1 MSPRKT
7 TTSSGA
13 AGAPPAGVGASSGSA
28 APQPATPPAKKGT
41 AARAMAAAPLVL
53 AGLAQVGVI
62 GHGGAAPSLTGTLA
76 VKCGTGI
83 TDYQTCHDRYP
94 TGCSA
99 GGAYDGYL
107 NSLKNELIEPTT
119 EPQLAFDVPALIQL
133 EGKLPAELG
142 PTNHE
147 ALKDAIGALGEGEV
161 SSLKGYLYYAKNG
174 GGESSN
180 CGLQGAENI
189 DFHIGIGPDAAAA
202 SRAKKPGLTV
212 EERHAAV
219 IVEMTPHWRAE
230 NQPGWTLAQLTK
242 AVGRQVYVVG
252 QLLADNE
259 HHDAK
264 DDCAYSVPPKAGC
277 WRPTVWEL
285 HPVTRFLVCDG
296 DCSGDPSATP
306 TPAGWTPLEK
316 FNPPK
321 DGTAAAA
328 SQPPPPPAAPAAP
341 NAKASPAPQKP

>member
-1 MSPRKT
+1 
-7 TTSSGA
+7 
-13 AGAPPAGVGASSGSA
+13 
-28 APQPATPPAKKGT
+28 
-41 AARAMAAAPLVL
+41 MAAAPLVL
-53 AGLAQVGVI
+53 AGLAQVGVM
-62 GHGGAAPSLTGTLA
+62 GHGGAGTAPSLTGTVA
-76 VKCGTGI
+76 AKCETGI
-83 TDYQTCHDRYP
+83 TDYEACHDHYP

-99 GGAYDGYL
+99 KANYDGYL
-107 NSLKNELIEPTT
+107 NSLKNELIAPATD
-119 EPQLAFDVPALIQL
+119 PQQAFDVPALLQL

-174 GGESSN
+174 GSESSN
-180 CGLQGAENI
+180 CLLKGSENI

-202 SRAKKPGLTV
+202 SRAKKPGLTAD
-212 EERHAAV
+212 ERHQAV

-230 NQPGWTLAQLTK
+230 YQPGWTLAQLTK

-264 DDCAYSVPPKAGC
+264 DDCAFARPPGTGANC
-277 WRPTVWEL
+277 WRPTVWEI
-285 HPVTRFLVCDG
+285 HPVIRFLVCDG
-296 DCSGDPSATP
+296 DCSGDPSLTP

-321 DGTAAAA
+321 DGATAAA
-328 SQPPPPPAAPAAP
+328 QPPPPAPPPAGP
-341 NAKASPAPQKP
+341 KTEASPAPQKP

>member
-7 TTSSGA
+7 SSPPGA
-13 AGAPPAGVGASSGSA
+13 GGSSGSA
-28 APQPATPPAKKGT
+28 APQPPTPPAKKGT

-62 GHGGAAPSLTGTLA
+62 GHGGGGTTPPPTGTLA

-83 TDYQTCHDRYP
+83 TDYQTCHDRYA

-99 GGAYDGYL
+99 GGKYDGYL
-107 NSLKNELIEPTT
+107 NALKNELIEPAT
-119 EPQLAFDVPALIQL
+119 EPQHAFDVPALIQL
-133 EGKLPAELG
+133 EGKLPAQLG
-142 PTNHE
+142 PANHE
-147 ALKDAIGALGEGEV
+147 DFKDAIGALGEGEV
-161 SSLKGYLYYAKNG
+161 SSLRGYLYYAKNG
-174 GGESSN
+174 GSESSN
-180 CGLQGAENI
+180 CLLKGPENI
-189 DFHIGIGPDAAAA
+189 DFHIGIGPDAGVA
-202 SRAKKPGLTV
+202 SRAKKPGLTADD
-212 EERHAAV
+212 RRQAV

-230 NQPGWTLAQLTK
+230 NQPGSNLAQLTK

-264 DDCAYSVPPKAGC
+264 DDCAFAGGPPGSGTSC

-285 HPVTRFLVCDG
+285 HPVTRFLVCDS
-296 DCSGDPSATP
+296 DCSGDPSLTP

-321 DGTAAAA
+321 DGGATA
-328 SQPPPPPAAPAAP
+328 PPPPAAPEP
-341 NAKASPAPQKP
+341 KAQGSQAPQKP